1 MKFRKMKT
9 LLLVL
14 PFALALTGCAG
25 SSNAPTD
32 SESSAEKE
40 TKKDTYTV
48 EVLSDAISKD
58 SSSVLNG
65 LKASLESRI
74 DSDSREVKLHYDT
87 GKTSDKD
94 LKSILKRKPNL
105 IVANGERSLE
115 AAAKATEK
123 IPIVAVN
130 VMNYQKIV
138 GLSATGVKDWDQL
151 TGRNVTGISSAPNV
165 SATLSLIIEATPKL
179 EQVGILYSTYDD
191 NAIFQDTRLEEYLDE
206 AGIKWKEY
214 DVPLQG
220 QTVTAAP
227 TPTPSATP
235 SPESDSTS
243 VPSPTLPAAAPATLT
258 ADQVVNKAVSENSV
272 LFLSRGSLLS
282 DQIQMIATAAEKAG
296 KGLVASDEICGKY
309 ALATIYSDPYQEGVR
324 AGSIVSSIL
333 VDRKKANKLKVQEI
347 SFDAEHKL
355 YNTTYADQLKITFPK
370 SFTEFQTY
378 FNSLEA
384 TEGAS

>member
-1 MKFRKMKT
+1 MKA

-14 PFALALTGCAG
+14 PLTLSLVGCAG
-25 SSNAPTD
+25 SANAPAD
-32 SESSAEKE
+32 SESGAEKDA
-40 TKKDTYTV
+40 KKDSYTI
-48 EVLSDAISKD
+48 EVLSDAVTED
-58 SSSVLNG
+58 STSVLNG
-65 LKASLESRI
+65 LKASVESRI
-74 DSDSREVKLHYDT
+74 NSDSREVKLRYDT

-94 LKSILKRKPNL
+94 LKSILKKKPNL

-115 AAAKATEK
+115 AAAKATDD

-138 GLSATGVKDWDQL
+138 GLSATGVKKWDRL
-151 TGRNVTGISSAPNV
+151 TGRNITGISSAPNV

-179 EQVGILYSTYDD
+179 DQVGILYSTYDD

-235 SPESDSTS
+235 SPESSSTS
-243 VPSPTLPAAAPATLT
+243 APSPTLPATAPATLT
-258 ADQVVNKAVSENSV
+258 ADQVVNKAVTENSV

-282 DQIQMIATAAEKAG
+282 DQIQMIAANAEKAG
-296 KGLVASDEICGKY
+296 KGLVASDKTCGKY
-309 ALATIYSDPYQEGVR
+309 ALATIYSNPYQEGER
-324 AGSIVSSIL
+324 AGRIASSIL
-333 VDRKKANKLKVQEI
+333 VGKKKANKLKVQEI
-347 SFDAEHKL
+347 SFRSEQKL
-355 YNTTYADQLKITFPK
+355 YNTTYANQLKITFPK

-378 FNSLEA
+378 FNNLES
-384 TEGAS
+384 TEGVS

>member
-1 MKFRKMKT
+1 MKLKKMKT

-14 PFALALTGCAG
+14 PLTLSLAGCAG
-25 SSNAPTD
+25 SSNAPAD

-48 EVLSDAISKD
+48 EVLSDATSED

-65 LKASLESRI
+65 LKASVESRI
-74 DSDSREVKLHYDT
+74 NSDSREVRLHYDT

-94 LKSILKRKPNL
+94 LKSILKKKPNL

-115 AAAKATEK
+115 AAAKATEDV
-123 IPIVAVN
+123 PIVAVN

-138 GLSATGVKDWDQL
+138 GLSATGVKEWDRL
-151 TGRNVTGISSAPNV
+151 TGRNITGISSAPNV

-179 EQVGILYSTYDD
+179 EQVGILYSSYDD
-191 NAIFQDTRLEEYLDE
+191 NAIFQNTRLEEYLDE

-214 DVPLQG
+214 DVPLTG
-220 QTVTAAP
+220 QTVTATP
-227 TPTPSATP
+227 TPTPS
-235 SPESDSTS
+235 PESGTTS
-243 VPSPTLPAAAPATLT
+243 APSPTLPAASPVTLT
-258 ADQVVNKAVSENSV
+258 ADQVVNTAVSESSV

-282 DQIQMIATAAEKAG
+282 DQIQMIATSAEKAG
-296 KGLVASDEICGKY
+296 KGLVASDKTCGKY
-309 ALATIYSDPYQEGVR
+309 ALATIYSDPYQEGAK

-333 VDRKKANKLKVQEI
+333 IDKKKANRLKIQEI
-347 SFDAEHKL
+347 SFGSESKL
-355 YNTTYADQLKITFPK
+355 YNTTYANQLQITFPK

-378 FNSLEA
+378 FNNLES
-384 TEGAS
+384 TEGVS